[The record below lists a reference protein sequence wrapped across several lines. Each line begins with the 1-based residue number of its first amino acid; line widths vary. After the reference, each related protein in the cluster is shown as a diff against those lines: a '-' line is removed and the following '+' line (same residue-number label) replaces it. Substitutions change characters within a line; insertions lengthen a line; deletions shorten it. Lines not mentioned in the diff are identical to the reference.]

1 MKALNYWHEDKY
13 KFYYVINMNDV
24 NIIKFVINTN
34 SIEENRCIPLS
45 EVDYQKLKNLGDV
58 LVTIIRN
65 NTKPPLGI
73 P

>member
-1 MKALNYWHEDKY
+1 MNYWHEDKY

>member
-1 MKALNYWHEDKY
+1 MNYWQEDKY
-13 KFYYVINMNDV
+13 KFYYVINMTDV

>member
-1 MKALNYWHEDKY
+1 MNYWQEDKY
-13 KFYYVINMNDV
+13 KFYYVINMSDV
-24 NIIKFVINTN
+24 NIIKFLINTD
-34 SIEENRCIPLS
+34 SIGENRCIPLS
-45 EVDYQKLKNLGDV
+45 EVDYQKLKNFGDV

>member
-1 MKALNYWHEDKY
+1 MNYWHEDKY
-13 KFYYVINMNDV
+13 KFYYVINMSDV
-24 NIIKFVINTN
+24 NIIKFLINTD
-34 SIEENRCIPLS
+34 SIGENRCIPLS

>member
-1 MKALNYWHEDKY
+1 
-13 KFYYVINMNDV
+13 MNDV

-45 EVDYQKLKNLGDV
+45 EVDYQKLKNLEDV

-65 NTKPPLGI
+65 NTKPPPGL

>member
-1 MKALNYWHEDKY
+1 MNFGQEDKY
-13 KFYYVINMNDV
+13 KFFYVINMNDV
-24 NIIKFVINTN
+24 NIIKFLINTN
-34 SIEENRCIPLS
+34 NIGENRCIPLS
-45 EVDYQKLKNLGDV
+45 EVDYQKLKDFGDV

>member
-1 MKALNYWHEDKY
+1 MNYWQEDKY